1 MEKKRI
7 KSERKMKEE
16 KNTRFGKNG
25 ICVLRALRYCGE
37 KNALCNALFFCNEF
51 LFYLLFFTYSLLF
64 LLFLCF
70 EREERRLYTISS
82 KTTLTVIT
90 GYNKSVMS

>member
-1 MEKKRI
+1 
-7 KSERKMKEE
+7 MKEE

-51 LFYLLFFTYSLLF
+51 LFYLLFFHLLSP
-64 LLFLCF
+64 LL
-70 EREERRLYTISS
+70 TIF
-82 KTTLTVIT
+82 VF
-90 GYNKSVMS
+90 